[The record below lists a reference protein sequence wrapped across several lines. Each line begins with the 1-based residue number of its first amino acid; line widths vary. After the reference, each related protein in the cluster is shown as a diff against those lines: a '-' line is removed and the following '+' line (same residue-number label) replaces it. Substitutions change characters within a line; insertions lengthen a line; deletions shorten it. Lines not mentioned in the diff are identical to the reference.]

1 MACANFA
8 SFRNVLVALLV
19 SYLREVQKFSTSSI
33 QVEQN
38 SYFGGKKRKKT
49 CSVLDPVYNQECFDK
64 VLVLPVRSFIQ
75 WTHLLQ
81 QCISTTGISKQ
92 RHLKVLIVLTAEIN
106 WTVLFLELSTT
117 SDIMEDNAPFSAD
130 APGAPRQWWF
140 GGGTDLTPS
149 YIIEEDIKH
158 FHSVCQCLLHLLNI
172 NLDPVMLAM
181 FLFWPKA
188 ACSRLLCLTF
198 V

>member
-1 MACANFA
+1 MLTQFVIKNCF
-8 SFRNVLVALLV
+8 
-19 SYLREVQKFSTSSI
+19 
-33 QVEQN
+33 
-38 SYFGGKKRKKT
+38 
-49 CSVLDPVYNQECFDK
+49 CFDK
-64 VLVLPVRSFIQ
+64 VLVLPVRLFIQ

-158 FHSVCQCLLHLLNI
+158 FHSVCQYLLHLLNR
-172 NLDPVMLAM
+172 NFDPVMLC
-181 FLFWPKA
+181 FYFGQKQLVQGCCVWHLFN
-188 ACSRLLCLTF
+188 CYVF
-198 V
+198 VG